1 MVRPYRGFCHNG
13 KMIQKSMPIT
23 ANSVSVDMVATE
35 YMHRSI
41 QCTCISTDSFK
52 VWISSSVRLLWPNY
66 LSSSSSSSSSSLVQ
80 YLKSSSYFLQSWQF
94 FWCLSNQEAEWLA
107 NYPSD
112 LHYINF
118 GYDFQLFYKNC
129 FLKKHSL

>member
-23 ANSVSVDMVATE
+23 GNSVSIECCSSWLTNLWHIVTKKDTNSALAHKYSHMVATE

-41 QCTCISTDSFK
+41 QCSCISNDSFK

-80 YLKSSSYFLQSWQF
+80 YLKSSSISYRVGSWF
-94 FWCLSNQEAEWLA
+94 DV
-107 NYPSD
+107 YRIRMPS
-112 LHYINF
+112 
-118 GYDFQLFYKNC
+118 G
-129 FLKKHSL
+129 

>member
-23 ANSVSVDMVATE
+23 ANSVSVECCSSRLTNLCYIVTKKDTNSALAHKYSHMVATE

-66 LSSSSSSSSSSLVQ
+66 LSSSSSSSSSLVQ
-80 YLKSSSYFLQSWQF
+80 YLKSSSYFLQSW
-94 FWCLSNQEAEWLA
+94 
-107 NYPSD
+107 
-112 LHYINF
+112 
-118 GYDFQLFYKNC
+118 
-129 FLKKHSL
+129 